1 MPQHIEEAVQE
12 LESQLS
18 QLKSWLPESKAET
31 QNGNAAMKFR
41 GIAKG
46 ILQTAKRLQKSVAQN
61 MPQQ

>member
-1 MPQHIEEAVQE
+1 MPQRIEEAVQE

-18 QLKSWLPESKAET
+18 QLKSWLPESET
-31 QNGNAAMKFR
+31 ETRNGNAAMRFR

-46 ILQTAKRLQKSVAQN
+46 ILQTAKRLHKSVAEN